1 MVQDVKLVIFSLG
14 LQAAIGIMIAMMI
27 AGKMN
32 GRNEYKRASVAS
44 ALLGTISLLAF
55 VFYLGRPAFIFNAIS
70 QFSHSWLSRVLVFS
84 LLFIGF
90 AIIHAVVQ
98 YVNPA
103 IKRFGWTAG
112 AVGLIDVIFMANVY
126 MSTSRPGWQSIV
138 PLIDFLAVTMVL
150 GIALFWTIQLS
161 GTDIKNKK
169 MYGLIGLSSA
179 VILGVVT
186 FLNYNGFD
194 TPNTGL
200 LLGLHLLLFLTGAVL
215 LFIPSLKPT
224 KEQTGSGRM
233 SMVYI
238 GTAALGGGLMVSR
251 YLFYAVLITGSGL

>member
-1 MVQDVKLVIFSLG
+1 MVQDVKLVIFSIG
-14 LQAAIGIMIAMMI
+14 LQAAIGIMIAMM
-27 AGKMN
+27 ATVKMN
-32 GRNEYKRASVAS
+32 GSNEYKQASVAS
-44 ALLGTISLLAF
+44 ALLGMIGFLAF
-55 VFYLGRPAFIFNAIS
+55 AFYLGRPAFIFNAIS

-84 LLFIGF
+84 LLFIGL

-98 YVNPA
+98 YVNPS

-112 AVGLIDVIFMANVY
+112 VVGLIDVISMANVY

-138 PLIDFLAVTMVL
+138 PLIDFLAVTIIL
-150 GIALFWTIQLS
+150 GVAFFLTIQSS
-161 GTDIKNKK
+161 GLAIKSQK

-186 FLNYNGFD
+186 FLNYNSFD
-194 TPNTGL
+194 TPNTVL
-200 LLGLHLLLFLTGAVL
+200 LLGIHLLLFLTGAVL